1 VLYPAENPK
10 SFNWAMELKDRI
22 REAME
27 YAEMTRADLAR
38 ATKRTGA
45 AVTQWLDGDV
55 KSLKAETAALMERA
69 TGYSSTWLVTGK
81 GSKLASEVSASP
93 AGLSDWAMDLA
104 VQLDALTTPEF
115 KRRGYMECTRMLEQ
129 LKETDQKA
137 TASKQTSQKSA

>member
-1 VLYPAENPK
+1 
-10 SFNWAMELKDRI
+10 MTLKDRI

-27 YAEMTRADLAR
+27 YAELTRADLAR

-81 GSKLASEVSASP
+81 GPKLSTEVAATPS
-93 AGLSDWAMDLA
+93 GLSDWALDLA
-104 VQLDALTTPEF
+104 QQLDGLKTTEAR
-115 KRRGYMECTRMLEQ
+115 RRGYMECTRLLEQ
-129 LKETDQKA
+129 LKESEQIA
-137 TASKQTSQKSA
+137 TVQKQTSQKSA